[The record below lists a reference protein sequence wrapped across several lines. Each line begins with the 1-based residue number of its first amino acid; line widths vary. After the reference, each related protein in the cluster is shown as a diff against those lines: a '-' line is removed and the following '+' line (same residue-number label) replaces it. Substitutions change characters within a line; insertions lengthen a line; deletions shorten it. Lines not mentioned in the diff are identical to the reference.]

1 MKIIHNYSPNFEIKK
16 RKSNQIKFIIF
27 HYTGMKNELKAIKR
41 LTSIKSK
48 VSSHYLI
55 KNNGDIVVI
64 VPDLYI
70 AWHAGISSWKSFKSL
85 NKNSIGIEISNP
97 GHNLRY
103 KKFSKKQ
110 IQSILKI
117 SKFLIRKYKIK
128 KKNILGHSDIAPN
141 RKKDP
146 GEKFPW
152 KFLSKHKIGF
162 WHNLST
168 KVLKENRKKKINILS
183 KKNFYNNLSKIGY
196 LIKSPKEIKKD
207 KKYNLSKKDII
218 LIESIKSDGI
228 EISKKYQ
235 NLYEINES
243 DMPTDMQVMI
253 NNDEIGLT
261 LLRIIEVIGQDDLE
275 NLDEDTLYFI
285 ISALNQLDIDYI
297 RNKILLKVL
306 PLKV

>member
-1 MKIIHNYSPNFEIKK
+1 MNIKLTLNYSPNFNPKK
-16 RKSNQIKFIIF
+16 RKASQIKFIIF
-27 HYTGMKNELKAIKR
+27 HYTGMTTESASLYR
-41 LTSIKSK
+41 LTNTQSE

-55 KNNGDIVVI
+55 KNNGEVVMM

-70 AWHAGISSWKSFKSL
+70 AWHAGKSYWKNFKSL

-110 IQSILKI
+110 VQSILKI

-168 KVLKENRKKKINILS
+168 KVLKENRKKKINILG

-207 KKYNLSKKDII
+207 KYLNLVSKAFQRRFRQE
-218 LIESIKSDGI
+218 LING
-228 EISKKYQ
+228 EIDQECLLISHNLAKK
-235 NLYEINES
+235 
-243 DMPTDMQVMI
+243 
-253 NNDEIGLT
+253 
-261 LLRIIEVIGQDDLE
+261 
-275 NLDEDTLYFI
+275 
-285 ISALNQLDIDYI
+285 LN
-297 RNKILLKVL
+297 
-306 PLKV
+306 

>member
-1 MKIIHNYSPNFEIKK
+1 MNIKLTLNYSPNFNPKK
-16 RKSNQIKFIIF
+16 RKASQIKFIIF
-27 HYTGMKNELKAIKR
+27 HYTGMTTESASLNR
-41 LTSIKSK
+41 LTNSQSE

-55 KNNGDIVVI
+55 KNNGEVVMM

-70 AWHAGISSWKSFKSL
+70 AWHAGKSYWKNLKSL

-110 IQSILKI
+110 VQSILKI

-168 KVLKENRKKKINILS
+168 KVLKENRKKKINILG

-207 KKYNLSKKDII
+207 KYLNLVSKAFQRRFRQE
-218 LIESIKSDGI
+218 LING
-228 EISKKYQ
+228 EIDQECLLISHNLAKK
-235 NLYEINES
+235 
-243 DMPTDMQVMI
+243 
-253 NNDEIGLT
+253 
-261 LLRIIEVIGQDDLE
+261 
-275 NLDEDTLYFI
+275 
-285 ISALNQLDIDYI
+285 LN
-297 RNKILLKVL
+297 
-306 PLKV
+306 

>member
-1 MKIIHNYSPNFEIKK
+1 MNIKLTLNYSPNFNPKK
-16 RKSNQIKFIIF
+16 RKASQIKFIIF
-27 HYTGMKNELKAIKR
+27 HYTGMTTESASLNR
-41 LTSIKSK
+41 LTNSQSE

-55 KNNGDIVVI
+55 KNNGEVVMM

-70 AWHAGISSWKSFKSL
+70 AWHAGKSYWKNFKSL

-110 IQSILKI
+110 VQSILKI

-168 KVLKENRKKKINILS
+168 KVLKENRKKKINILG
-183 KKNFYNNLSKIGY
+183 KKNFYSNLSKIGY

-207 KKYNLSKKDII
+207 KYLNLVSKAFQRRFRQE
-218 LIESIKSDGI
+218 LING
-228 EISKKYQ
+228 EIDQECLLISQ
-235 NLYEINES
+235 NL
-243 DMPTDMQVMI
+243 
-253 NNDEIGLT
+253 
-261 LLRIIEVIGQDDLE
+261 
-275 NLDEDTLYFI
+275 
-285 ISALNQLDIDYI
+285 AKKLN
-297 RNKILLKVL
+297 
-306 PLKV
+306 

>member
-1 MKIIHNYSPNFEIKK
+1 MNINITLNYSPNFNPKK
-16 RKSNQIKFIIF
+16 RKVRQIKFIIF
-27 HYTGMKNELKAIKR
+27 HYTGMKTDTESLNR
-41 LTSIKSK
+41 LTNIKSE
-48 VSSHYLI
+48 VSCHYLI
-55 KNNGDIVVI
+55 KNNGEIVMM

-70 AWHAGISSWKSFKSL
+70 AWHAGKSHWKNFKSL

-97 GHNLRY
+97 GHNFRY

-152 KFLSKHKIGF
+152 EFFSKHKIGL

-168 KVLKENRKKKINILS
+168 KMLKENRQKKINILS

-196 LIKSPKEIKKD
+196 LIRNPKEIKKD
-207 KKYNLSKKDII
+207 EYLNLVTKAFQRRFRQE
-218 LIESIKSDGI
+218 LING
-228 EISKKYQ
+228 EIDQECLLISQ
-235 NLYEINES
+235 NL
-243 DMPTDMQVMI
+243 
-253 NNDEIGLT
+253 
-261 LLRIIEVIGQDDLE
+261 
-275 NLDEDTLYFI
+275 
-285 ISALNQLDIDYI
+285 AKKLN
-297 RNKILLKVL
+297 
-306 PLKV
+306 

>member
-1 MKIIHNYSPNFEIKK
+1 MNINITLNYSPNFNPKK
-16 RKSNQIKFIIF
+16 RKVRQIKFIIF
-27 HYTGMKNELKAIKR
+27 HYTGMKTDTESLNR
-41 LTSIKSK
+41 LTNVKSE
-48 VSSHYLI
+48 VSCHYLI
-55 KNNGDIVVI
+55 KNNGEIVMM

-70 AWHAGISSWKSFKSL
+70 AWHAGKSHWKNFKFL

-97 GHNLRY
+97 GHNFRY

-152 KFLSKHKIGF
+152 EFFSKHKIGL

-168 KVLKENRKKKINILS
+168 KMLKENRQKKINILS

-196 LIKSPKEIKKD
+196 LIKNPKEIKKD
-207 KKYNLSKKDII
+207 EYLNLVTKAFQRRFRQE
-218 LIESIKSDGI
+218 LING
-228 EISKKYQ
+228 EIDQECLLISQ
-235 NLYEINES
+235 NL
-243 DMPTDMQVMI
+243 
-253 NNDEIGLT
+253 
-261 LLRIIEVIGQDDLE
+261 
-275 NLDEDTLYFI
+275 
-285 ISALNQLDIDYI
+285 AKKLN
-297 RNKILLKVL
+297 
-306 PLKV
+306 

>member
-70 AWHAGISSWKSFKSL
+70 AWHAGISSWKTFKSL

-110 IQSILKI
+110 VQSILKI

-168 KVLKENRKKKINILS
+168 KVLKENRKKKINILG

-207 KKYNLSKKDII
+207 KYLNLVTKAFQRRFRQELINGEIDQECLLISHNLAKK
-218 LIESIKSDGI
+218 
-228 EISKKYQ
+228 
-235 NLYEINES
+235 
-243 DMPTDMQVMI
+243 
-253 NNDEIGLT
+253 
-261 LLRIIEVIGQDDLE
+261 
-275 NLDEDTLYFI
+275 
-285 ISALNQLDIDYI
+285 LN
-297 RNKILLKVL
+297 
-306 PLKV
+306 